1 MEKKEDKKKAK
12 PQVWTKE
19 QENLL
24 AEWSEKASAYRW
36 LHSRSEKRYRCRN
49 YSFTIPVIILSTLTG
64 TANFAM
70 DSFVPE
76 DKKQIAMAAVGSVNI
91 FAGILSTLQ
100 NFLRYSEL
108 MEGHRIALVAWSK
121 FSRDIAV
128 ELALDPN
135 MRRPAFDFLTVC
147 RAEFDR
153 LIEQSPSIDDPI
165 INQFQKKFKDTKIR
179 KPEIC
184 NGLHPCNIFKP
195 SEEDKLASVMANA
208 SEKMKKHALNK
219 KWRFDDSKFDDNKFV
234 KSDGLQ
240 PKNGLQPKE
249 GIKTIHVSNTDMN
262 DSMKEIDSLKSI
274 GKVSSFK
281 NKINKGIASET
292 HIDELKTIIES
303 VEKDDNDEI
312 LKLTESEDK
321 RIKLDDE
328 DIQLMNDALNKMDD
342 IPDKKDDKKEVV
354 IDIPE
359 ILEKITINI
368 EESKSDIEE
377 SKSDIEESKSDNK
390 ESKIDEEK
398 PILFGEFPDINKS
411 TQTEGEDEDQGE
423 GQEFLDGIEDVDKKD
438 DGNNDDIIN
447 E

>member
-1 MEKKEDKKKAK
+1 MEKKEDKKKVK

-128 ELALDPN
+128 DLALDPN

-219 KWRFDDSKFDDNKFV
+219 KWRFDDSKFDDNQFI

-240 PKNGLQPKE
+240 PKDGCKPKD
-249 GIKTIHVSNTDMN
+249 GIKTIHISNTDMN

-281 NKINKGIASET
+281 DKINKGTTSET

-312 LKLTESEDK
+312 SKLTESEDK
-321 RIKLDDE
+321 RTKLDDE
-328 DIQLMNDALNKMDD
+328 DIQLMNDALNK
-342 IPDKKDDKKEVV
+342 IDDKEEVV

-368 EESKSDIEE
+368 EELKSDIEE
-377 SKSDIEESKSDNK
+377 SNPDNEGSKF
-390 ESKIDEEK
+390 DEEK
-398 PILFGEFPDINKS
+398 PILFGEFTDINKS
-411 TQTEGEDEDQGE
+411 TQTEGKGDEE
-423 GQEFLDGIEDVDKKD
+423 EQEFLDGIEDVDKKD
-438 DGNNDDIIN
+438 DDNNNDI
-447 E
+447 

>member
-1 MEKKEDKKKAK
+1 MEKKEDKKKVK

-165 INQFQKKFKDTKIR
+165 INQFQYKFKDTKIH

-195 SEEDKLASVMANA
+195 SKEEKLASVMANA

-219 KWRFDDSKFDDNKFV
+219 KWRFDDSKFDDNKFI

-240 PKNGLQPKE
+240 PKNGLQPKDGCKPKD
-249 GIKTIHVSNTDMN
+249 GIKTIHISNTDMN

-281 NKINKGIASET
+281 NKINKGTTSET

-321 RIKLDDE
+321 RTKLDDE
-328 DIQLMNDALNKMDD
+328 DIQLMNEALNK
-342 IPDKKDDKKEVV
+342 IDDKKEVV

-377 SKSDIEESKSDNK
+377 SKSDNE

-411 TQTEGEDEDQGE
+411 TQTEGDNKDQGE
-423 GQEFLDGIEDVDKKD
+423 EQEFLDGIDDVDKKEED
-438 DGNNDDIIN
+438 DVIN

>member
-1 MEKKEDKKKAK
+1 MEKKEDKKKVK

-179 KPEIC
+179 KHEIC

-219 KWRFDDSKFDDNKFV
+219 KWRFDDSKFDDNQFI

-240 PKNGLQPKE
+240 PKDGCKPKD
-249 GIKTIHVSNTDMN
+249 GIKTIHISNTDMN

-281 NKINKGIASET
+281 DRINKETTSET

-328 DIQLMNDALNKMDD
+328 DIQLMNEALNKIDD
-342 IPDKKDDKKEVV
+342 VTNKEEVV

-377 SKSDIEESKSDNK
+377 SKF
-390 ESKIDEEK
+390 DEK
-398 PILFGEFPDINKS
+398 KLILFGEFTDINKS
-411 TQTEGEDEDQGE
+411 TQTEDKEE
-423 GQEFLDGIEDVDKKD
+423 QEFLDGIEDVDKKD
-438 DGNNDDIIN
+438 DDNNNDI
-447 E
+447 

>member
-49 YSFTIPVIILSTLTG
+49 YTFTIPVIILSTLTG

-76 DKKQIAMAAVGSVNI
+76 EQKQIAMAGVGSVNI

-121 FSRDIAV
+121 FGRDIAV
-128 ELALDPN
+128 ELALDPK

-165 INQFQKKFKDTKIR
+165 IYQFQQKFKDTNIR

-219 KWRFDDSKFDDNKFV
+219 KWRFEDSKFDDNKFV
-234 KSDGLQ
+234 KSDGI
-240 PKNGLQPKE
+240 PPKE
-249 GIKTIHVSNTDMN
+249 GIKKIHVSNTDTNNSVN

-281 NKINKGIASET
+281 DKINRDTTSET
-292 HIDELKTIIES
+292 HVDELKTIIES
-303 VEKDDNDEI
+303 VDKEKDKE
-312 LKLTESEDK
+312 EDK
-321 RIKLDDE
+321 
-328 DIQLMNDALNKMDD
+328 
-342 IPDKKDDKKEVV
+342 EVS
-354 IDIPE
+354 IDMPE
-359 ILEKITINI
+359 ILEKITVNI
-368 EESKSDIEE
+368 EESKSEEE
-377 SKSDIEESKSDNK
+377 SKPDIENPEIKVEPSNEPEPEPDK
-390 ESKIDEEK
+390 EELKVDEEK
-398 PILFGEFPDINKS
+398 PILFGEFPDTNKS
-411 TQTEGEDEDQGE
+411 TQTEDKEEE
-423 GQEFLDGIEDVDKKD
+423 EFLDGIEDVDKKD
-438 DGNNDDIIN
+438 DDNGNDDIIN

>member
-12 PQVWTKE
+12 SQVWTKE

-128 ELALDPN
+128 ELALDPK

-165 INQFQKKFKDTKIR
+165 INQFQYKFKDTKIH

-195 SEEDKLASVMANA
+195 SKEEKLASVMANA

-219 KWRFDDSKFDDNKFV
+219 KWRFDDNKFDDNQFV
-234 KSDGLQ
+234 KSDGI
-240 PKNGLQPKE
+240 PPKE
-249 GIKTIHVSNTDMN
+249 GIKKIHVSNTDTKDSVN
-262 DSMKEIDSLKSI
+262 DSMREIDSLKSI
-274 GKVSSFK
+274 GKVSSYK
-281 NKINKGIASET
+281 DKINKGITSET

-303 VEKDDNDEI
+303 VNKEDN
-312 LKLTESEDK
+312 
-321 RIKLDDE
+321 
-328 DIQLMNDALNKMDD
+328 
-342 IPDKKDDKKEVV
+342 KEVS
-354 IDIPE
+354 IDMPE
-359 ILEKITINI
+359 ILEKITVNI
-368 EESKSDIEE
+368 EESNPDEEE
-377 SKSDIEESKSDNK
+377 SKPEEEFKPDIENPKNKVEPEPEPEPESNV
-390 ESKIDEEK
+390 DEEK

-411 TQTEGEDEDQGE
+411 TQTEGGDEDKGE
-423 GQEFLDGIEDVDKKD
+423 QEFIDGIEDVDEKD
-438 DGNNDDIIN
+438 DDNGNDDIIN

>member
-12 PQVWTKE
+12 SQVWTKE

-76 DKKQIAMAAVGSVNI
+76 DKKQIAMAGVGSVNI

-128 ELALDPN
+128 ELALDPK

-165 INQFQKKFKDTKIR
+165 INQFQYKFKDTKIH

-195 SEEDKLASVMANA
+195 SKEEKLASVMANA

-219 KWRFDDSKFDDNKFV
+219 KWRFDDNKFDDNQFV
-234 KSDGLQ
+234 KSDGI
-240 PKNGLQPKE
+240 PPKE
-249 GIKTIHVSNTDMN
+249 GIKKIHVSNTDTKDSVN
-262 DSMKEIDSLKSI
+262 DSMREIDSLKSI
-274 GKVSSFK
+274 GKVSSYK
-281 NKINKGIASET
+281 DKINKGITSET

-303 VEKDDNDEI
+303 VNKEDN
-312 LKLTESEDK
+312 
-321 RIKLDDE
+321 
-328 DIQLMNDALNKMDD
+328 
-342 IPDKKDDKKEVV
+342 KEVS
-354 IDIPE
+354 IDMPE
-359 ILEKITINI
+359 ILEKITVNI
-368 EESKSDIEE
+368 EESNPDEGESNPDEEEEFKPDIENPKNKVEPEPEPEPE
-377 SKSDIEESKSDNK
+377 SNV
-390 ESKIDEEK
+390 DEEK

-411 TQTEGEDEDQGE
+411 TQTEGGDEDKGE
-423 GQEFLDGIEDVDKKD
+423 QEFIDGIEDVDEKD
-438 DGNNDDIIN
+438 DDNGNADIIN

>member
-49 YSFTIPVIILSTLTG
+49 YTFTIPVIILSTLTG

-76 DKKQIAMAAVGSVNI
+76 EQKQIAMAGVGSVNI

-121 FSRDIAV
+121 FGRDIAV
-128 ELALDPN
+128 ELALDPK

-165 INQFQKKFKDTKIR
+165 IYEFQTKFKDTKIR

-219 KWRFDDSKFDDNKFV
+219 KWRFEDSKFDDNKFV
-234 KSDGLQ
+234 KSDGI
-240 PKNGLQPKE
+240 PPKE
-249 GIKTIHVSNTDMN
+249 GIKKIHVANTDTNNTVN

-281 NKINKGIASET
+281 DKINRDTTSET

-303 VEKDDNDEI
+303 VDKEKSVEEN
-312 LKLTESEDK
+312 
-321 RIKLDDE
+321 
-328 DIQLMNDALNKMDD
+328 
-342 IPDKKDDKKEVV
+342 KEVS
-354 IDIPE
+354 IDMPE
-359 ILEKITINI
+359 ILDKITV
-368 EESKSDIEE
+368 DIEE
-377 SKSDIEESKSDNK
+377 SKSEEGEEEEIKPDIENPEIKPEPEPANEVVEPETEPEPEPEPANEVVEPDK
-390 ESKIDEEK
+390 EEEK
-398 PILFGEFPDINKS
+398 PILFGEFPDTNKS
-411 TQTEGEDEDQGE
+411 TQTEDKGEE
-423 GQEFLDGIEDVDKKD
+423 EFLDGIEDVDKKED
-438 DGNNDDIIN
+438 DDDIN

>member
-165 INQFQKKFKDTKIR
+165 INQFQYKFKDTKIR

-195 SEEDKLASVMANA
+195 SKEEKLASVMANA

-219 KWRFDDSKFDDNKFV
+219 KWRFDDNKFDDNQFV
-234 KSDGLQ
+234 KSDGI
-240 PKNGLQPKE
+240 PPKE
-249 GIKTIHVSNTDMN
+249 GIKKIHVSNTDTKDSVN
-262 DSMKEIDSLKSI
+262 DSMREIDSLKSI
-274 GKVSSFK
+274 GKVSSYK
-281 NKINKGIASET
+281 DKIDKGITSET

-303 VEKDDNDEI
+303 VNKEDN
-312 LKLTESEDK
+312 
-321 RIKLDDE
+321 
-328 DIQLMNDALNKMDD
+328 
-342 IPDKKDDKKEVV
+342 KEVS
-354 IDIPE
+354 IDMPE
-359 ILEKITINI
+359 ILEKITVNI
-368 EESKSDIEE
+368 EESNPDEEE
-377 SKSDIEESKSDNK
+377 SKREEEFKPDIENPKNKVEPEPEPEPESNV
-390 ESKIDEEK
+390 DEEK

-411 TQTEGEDEDQGE
+411 TQTEGGDEDKGE
-423 GQEFLDGIEDVDKKD
+423 QEFIDGIEDVDEKD
-438 DGNNDDIIN
+438 DDNGNDDIIN

>member
-1 MEKKEDKKKAK
+1 MEKKEDKKKVK

-219 KWRFDDSKFDDNKFV
+219 KWRFDDSKFDDNQFI

-240 PKNGLQPKE
+240 PKD
-249 GIKTIHVSNTDMN
+249 GIKTIHISNTDMN

-281 NKINKGIASET
+281 DKINKGTTSET

-321 RIKLDDE
+321 RTKLDDE
-328 DIQLMNDALNKMDD
+328 DIH
-342 IPDKKDDKKEVV
+342 
-354 IDIPE
+354 
-359 ILEKITINI
+359 NI
-368 EESKSDIEE
+368 
-377 SKSDIEESKSDNK
+377 
-390 ESKIDEEK
+390 
-398 PILFGEFPDINKS
+398 
-411 TQTEGEDEDQGE
+411 
-423 GQEFLDGIEDVDKKD
+423 
-438 DGNNDDIIN
+438 
-447 E
+447 